1 MSKGTIILSNLPGP
15 RKAYQFDGFKSKGI
29 AAILPASPQLMFA
42 LLAVSHEDSFYLT
55 ICSDAANQQ
64 NPAGF
69 RDLFMQNYAALK
81 ALLDQGQ
88 QSTDADV

>member
-1 MSKGTIILSNLPGP
+1 
-15 RKAYQFDGFKSKGI
+15 
-29 AAILPASPQLMFA
+29 MFA

-81 ALLDQGQ
+81 AFLDQGQ